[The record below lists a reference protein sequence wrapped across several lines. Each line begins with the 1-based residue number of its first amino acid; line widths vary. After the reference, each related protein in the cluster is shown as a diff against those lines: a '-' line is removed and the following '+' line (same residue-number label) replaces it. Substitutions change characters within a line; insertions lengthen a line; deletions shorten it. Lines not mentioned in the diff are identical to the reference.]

1 MQSEADLKSMYA
13 MVTDWWLERE
23 MVQSLML
30 SRRLV
35 VVECRFKKPC

>member
-1 MQSEADLKSMYA
+1 MQSKADLKSMYT

-30 SRRLV
+30 SKRSV